1 MTNKTNEKICLANLK
16 GIEASLSILAL
27 NTEEKDSAKDLHEA
41 MLLVGE
47 VIKDLAK
54 GIEELKN

>member
-1 MTNKTNEKICLANLK
+1 MVKANAKICLANLK

-27 NTEEKDSAKDLHEA
+27 NAEHKDSAKDLHEA

-47 VIKDLAK
+47 VIKDLEK
-54 GIEELKN
+54 GIE